1 MNGEVIQDY
10 CEKCLCYVNK
20 IVDINK
26 NTLTCQTCNSQ
37 EGYLL
42 DEANIEAEL
51 LSTI

>member
-10 CEKCLCYVNK
+10 CEKCLLYTNKTVN
-20 IVDINK
+20 IDK

-37 EGYLL
+37 EDYLL
-42 DEANIEAEL
+42 DESNIEAEL